1 MLLLILLQV
10 IFLFLLF
17 LGMVMY
23 ASEVET
29 INSKK
34 KKTTKLPEIK
44 KLTTAYTLIVFYLV
58 LIFLIHFLPDP

>member
-1 MLLLILLQV
+1 MLVKLKQQQ
-10 IFLFLLF
+10 
-17 LGMVMY
+17 
-23 ASEVET
+23 
-29 INSKK
+29 KK